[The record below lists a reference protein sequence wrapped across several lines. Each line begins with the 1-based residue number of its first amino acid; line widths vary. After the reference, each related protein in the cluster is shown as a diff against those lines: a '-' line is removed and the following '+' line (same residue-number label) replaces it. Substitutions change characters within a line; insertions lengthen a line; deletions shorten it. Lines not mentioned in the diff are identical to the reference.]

1 MRIACPSCSASYDVP
16 DRLLAGRKALRCAR
30 CGEQWTPPP
39 ADAPMPPEGFAD
51 PPRPVFIEPE
61 VPVPLPRLAP
71 PVAPRRSPAVRLAWA
86 ASLLVL
92 VAGLAA
98 AVVWRGRVAQAWPPS
113 LRVYAALGLA
123 HNVR

>member
-1 MRIACPSCSASYDVP
+1 MRIACPSCAASYDVP

-61 VPVPLPRLAP
+61 VPLVPLASAGTAL
-71 PVAPRRSPAVRLAWA
+71 RRPASLRLAWA
-86 ASLLVL
+86 ASILVL
-92 VAGLAA
+92 VVGLVA
-98 AVVWRGRVAQAWPPS
+98 AVVWRDRVARAWPPS
-113 LRVYAALGLA
+113 LRVYATLGLA
-123 HNVR
+123 HNAR